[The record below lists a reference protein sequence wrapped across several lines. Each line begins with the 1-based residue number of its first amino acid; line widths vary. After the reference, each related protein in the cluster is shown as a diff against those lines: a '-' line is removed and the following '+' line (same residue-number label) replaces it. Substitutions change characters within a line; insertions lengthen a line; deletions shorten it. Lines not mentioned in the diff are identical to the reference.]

1 MRGILTSLLIF
12 SAAASADTV
21 TLRNGQIV
29 QGTYLGGTA
38 RQVRVDVN
46 GNVQTFDIGQV
57 QSISFIDQSYEPAPA
72 PPAETYRRDPDRDRR
87 DSDRPGS
94 DRPNSFN
101 NTPPPP
107 QQAAYGVT
115 IPADT
120 PITVR
125 MIDAVNSETSH
136 LGQTYR
142 ASIDEPVMV
151 NGQQIVPRGADVIT
165 KLVEDRQSG
174 KIEGRTV
181 ETLALVSISING
193 QLVPVTSTEVRTESA
208 SRANRSA
215 GVIGGGAA
223 LGAIVGALAGGGK
236 GAAIGATSGAALG
249 TGAEVLTKGQTVKI
263 PSETR
268 LTFRLQQPIQL

>member
-1 MRGILTSLLIF
+1 MRGLLTSLLIF
-12 SAAASADTV
+12 SAVASADTV

-46 GNVQTFDIGQV
+46 GNIQTFDIEQV
-57 QSISFIDQSYEPAPA
+57 RSISFVDQSYEPAAPPPVESYRRDQDRDRHDADRFTNA
-72 PPAETYRRDPDRDRR
+72 PPAA
-87 DSDRPGS
+87 
-94 DRPNSFN
+94 
-101 NTPPPP
+101 PPP
-107 QQAAYGVT
+107 QQAAYGIT

-125 MIDAVNSETSH
+125 MIDGVNSETSH
-136 LGQTYR
+136 LGQTFR
-142 ASIDEPVMV
+142 ASIDEPIFI
-151 NGQQIVPRGADVIT
+151 NGQQIVPRGADVMT
-165 KLVEDRQSG
+165 KLVEDQQSG

-181 ETLALVSISING
+181 ETLALVSITVNG
-193 QLVPVTSTEVRTESA
+193 QTIPVTSTEVRTESG
-208 SRANRSA
+208 SRGNRSA

-249 TGAEVLTKGQTVKI
+249 TGAQVLTKGQTVKI